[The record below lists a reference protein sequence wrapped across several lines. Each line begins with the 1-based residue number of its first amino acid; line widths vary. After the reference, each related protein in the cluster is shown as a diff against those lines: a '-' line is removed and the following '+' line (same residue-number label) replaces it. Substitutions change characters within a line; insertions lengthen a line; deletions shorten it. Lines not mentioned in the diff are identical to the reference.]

1 MSTDSPDLVVD
12 VPPSTASS
20 LVASPRSVRSGADRL
35 MRRLLRLPVDGPTGT
50 AADARRAFQ
59 TSLMVATVRCLLMYI
74 VFPFVLPAV
83 GLSTGVGPLIGLPI
97 SAAAIVAIVMSIR
110 RFWRADHSKR
120 WHYTVLGTAVIG
132 FLIVLVVL
140 DLVELLT

>member
-1 MSTDSPDLVVD
+1 MSTESPDLLVHVD
-12 VPPSTASS
+12 PAPSRSSPASS
-20 LVASPRSVRSGADRL
+20 GSDADRF
-35 MRRLLRLPVDGPTGT
+35 MRRLLRLPTDGPAAT

-97 SAAAIVAIVMSIR
+97 SAVAIVAIVMSIR

-120 WHYTVLGTAVIG
+120 WHYTILGTTVIA
-132 FLIVLVVL
+132 FLVVLVVL
-140 DLVELLT
+140 DLAELVR

>member
-1 MSTDSPDLVVD
+1 MSTESRDLGIED
-12 VPPSTASS
+12 HADDRQLREPP
-20 LVASPRSVRSGADRL
+20 RRDADRF
-35 MRRLLRLPVDGPTGT
+35 MRRLLRLPVDGPKAT
-50 AADARRAFQ
+50 AADAQRAFQ

-97 SAAAIVAIVMSIR
+97 SVAAIVAIIMSIR

-120 WHYTVLGTAVIG
+120 WHYTVLGTTVIG
-132 FLIVLVVL
+132 FLVVLVVI
-140 DLVELLT
+140 DLTELLT